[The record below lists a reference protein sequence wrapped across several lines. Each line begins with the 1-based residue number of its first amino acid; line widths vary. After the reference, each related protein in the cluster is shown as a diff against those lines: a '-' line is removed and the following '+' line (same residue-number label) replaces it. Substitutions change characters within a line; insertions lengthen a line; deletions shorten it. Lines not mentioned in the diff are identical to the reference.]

1 MFPDDDEHRLD
12 GTRKGPGFF
21 GSLLRP
27 DNKTSTELSIGVNF
41 DGKETLIPSLVP
53 TLTKEE
59 VNGLLSNGPMTDQ
72 IVQKATEHA
81 RKRMMLGKSP
91 FADYSDTLT
100 TETPNT
106 STRHRMAAVEAEV
119 AGKKPGA
126 IPGLGRLSKNT
137 AIGAIFRGIHP
148 VIKYMMETPVE
159 EMKVQAG
166 KSLVGGAAGYSR
178 DIYNII
184 GQGINTVADL
194 YEKATGKSSVGERQ
208 NIFNEL
214 SQSAGGISQKMEAG
228 GLPGIAGEIAS
239 AVPRALADVA
249 TMASIGPTGMPIYG
263 GLQGAATAPE
273 GKGLEGGFVGAV
285 QGALSLGTIKALN
298 VLPKATSIPA
308 AMGIGYLTTDGT
320 RHEKI
325 KAGITFGLMQGT
337 MGPSEGATLKQLWAK
352 EPQVVK
358 YSSRGEALSEPVVS
372 TELNAGL
379 NLRTPFNKIF
389 LPVFREKL
397 SQLVRPFSSI
407 DNIMAS
413 LRDINF
419 GIQPGKDPGLLARTS
434 LSANADARYMIDRKT
449 FVRNPDGS
457 TTVTGKGLKPI
468 LKEFDAGL
476 SGKEPDVNI
485 RQKDL
490 SDYLI
495 AKRTIEDLQRARPG
509 QNLSKLGPNIP
520 PEMIVTPT
528 QVAEAQNSLNR
539 LGTKAGDLVPLFGNA
554 AKELYAYQERM
565 LRSLIGNRFS
575 EADVQRIL
583 AENPN
588 YIPFNR
594 IIPEFE
600 EYGMAYKGE
609 KGVPVKTIRGSERE
623 IEDVFGSVIKH
634 TVGITGWV
642 ARNEAVKSL
651 AGLADIVP
659 DRISQPVE
667 GSGPS
672 QYGPNVGYVPYWDN
686 GVRMSIK
693 VDPNLYKCIDGLTPA
708 SIKPAAKFIRTLAQG
723 LRFGATTT
731 PDFVVRNFFRDQF
744 TKFIQGP
751 QGGIPF
757 YDSIKAMT
765 ESLGAGKQFDE
776 YLRSGSASSGFAK
789 MDRNQLA
796 KTYNDMVK
804 DPSLLRK
811 LNIVTDLADISDVV
825 ERATRFAAYKQARAN
840 GMSEIEAGAVSAE
853 STVDFRLHGLAVRGY
868 IPSVAFL
875 NAGIQS
881 IDKTIRTFRDDPV
894 GVSAR
899 GFVSIT
905 VPTIVEYLLNKDDPD
920 WWDRN
925 RVDKD
930 LFWAFKTGEGTFIR
944 VPRPWVYGQI
954 FGSIPQ
960 RFIEYLHFKNPE
972 SLKQMAQSFGE
983 SVSPYSGNI
992 LGGLL
997 PTGIKP
1003 LIEMYSNKDFFRQR
1017 PIVPESRMRLP
1028 ASEQYSPYTGETAKL
1043 VGGKLGVS
1051 PSKIEHAVRGYFGG
1065 LGKYALEAIDVG
1077 VQGLQK
1083 VGIVKPTENIS
1094 KVKPPTELSN
1104 MPLARA
1110 FVERPIYALT
1120 SDSLQKFYKS
1130 SKPIMEQKAALNL
1143 AEKNG
1148 DGMKVRDIVV
1158 NHPEVQLADLV
1169 SGLTREI
1176 SDKRNLIEAIATTHG
1191 IPDKEKKKIMA
1202 QMARE
1207 IIESAKQA
1215 NGVINEQLRAMK
1227 SDKKKKSPW

>member
-1 MFPDDDEHRLD
+1 MFPNDLDELP
-12 GTRKGPGFF
+12 GATIGPY
-21 GSLLRP
+21 
-27 DNKTSTELSIGVNF
+27 
-41 DGKETLIPSLVP
+41 IPP
-53 TLTKEE
+53 LT
-59 VNGLLSNGPMTDQ
+59 
-72 IVQKATEHA
+72 I
-81 RKRMMLGKSP
+81 
-91 FADYSDTLT
+91 
-100 TETPNT
+100 ETPDEKT
-106 STRHRMAAVEAEV
+106 KRRMAAIEAEA
-119 AGKKPGA
+119 AGKKPGV
-126 IPGLGRLSKNT
+126 IPGMGRLPENT
-137 AIGAIFRGIHP
+137 AIGAIVRGIHP
-148 VIKYMMETPVE
+148 LIKYMIETPVE

-166 KSLVGGAAGYSR
+166 KSLISGATGYSR

-184 GQGINTVADL
+184 GQGINTVDDL
-194 YEKATGKSSVGERQ
+194 YEKATGKSSAGERQ

-214 SQSAGGISQKMEAG
+214 SQSAGATSQKMGKE
-228 GLPGIAGEIAS
+228 GLPGVVGEIVS
-239 AVPRALADVA
+239 ALPRVAADVA
-249 TMASIGPTGMPIYG
+249 TMASIGPKMGMPVYG
-263 GLQGAATAPE
+263 GALGAANAPK

-308 AMGIGYLTTDGT
+308 AMGIGYLTGGGT
-320 RHEKI
+320 RQERI
-325 KAGITFGLMQGT
+325 KQGILFGAMQGT
-337 MGPSEGATLKQLWAK
+337 MGPSEGATLKQLWAREPISAPIPEVAGVIPK
-352 EPQVVK
+352 EQMP
-358 YSSRGEALSEPVVS
+358 P

-389 LPVFREKL
+389 TPTFREKL

-407 DNIMAS
+407 DNIMES

-419 GIQPGKDPGLLARTS
+419 GTEPGKDPSLVARAS
-434 LSANADARYMIDRKT
+434 LSANADARYMINQET

-457 TTVTGKGLKPI
+457 TTITGKGLKPI

-476 SGKEPDVNI
+476 SDREPDVNM
-485 RQKDL
+485 RKKDL

-495 AKRTIEDLQRARPG
+495 AKRTIEDLQRAKPG
-509 QNLSKLGPNIP
+509 QNLNKLGPDVP
-520 PEMIVTPT
+520 PEMIVTPA
-528 QVAEAQNSLNR
+528 QVAEAQKSLAR
-539 LGTKAGDLVPLFGNA
+539 LGTKYGGDLIPFGNT

-565 LRSLIGNRFS
+565 LRSLVGNRFS
-575 EADVQRIL
+575 GADIQRIL
-583 AENPN
+583 VENPN

-600 EYGMAYKGE
+600 EYGMAYRGG
-609 KGVPVKTIRGSERE
+609 KGVPIKKIRGSERE

-651 AGLADIVP
+651 AGLANVVP
-659 DRISQPVE
+659 DRISQPIE

-672 QYGPNVGYVPYWDN
+672 QYGPNVGYVPYWDS
-686 GVRMSIK
+686 GVKMSIK
-693 VDPNLYKCIDGLTPA
+693 VDPNLYACLDGLTPK
-708 SIKPAAKFIRTLAQG
+708 SIPAFNKFLRTIAQG
-723 LRFGATTT
+723 LRLGATTT

-751 QGGIPF
+751 QGGVPF
-757 YDSIKAMT
+757 YDSIKAMA

-804 DPSLLRK
+804 DPSLLKK
-811 LNIVTDLADISDVV
+811 LNIVTDLADISDIV

-840 GMSEIEAGAVSAE
+840 GMSEIEAGAASAE
-853 STVDFRLHGLAVRGY
+853 STVDFRLKGIAAREYV
-868 IPSVAFL
+868 PSVAFL

-894 GVSAR
+894 GTSAR
-899 GFVSIT
+899 AFVSIT
-905 VPTIVEYLLNKDDPD
+905 IPTIVEYLVNKDDPD

-944 VPRPWVYGQI
+944 IPRPWVYGQL

-972 SLKQMAQSFGE
+972 SLKQLGKSLGE

-992 LGGLL
+992 IGGLL

-1065 LGKYALEAIDVG
+1065 LGKYGLEAVDVAVG
-1077 VQGLQK
+1077 GLQK
-1083 VGIVKPTENIS
+1083 AGIVKPTENVSIS
-1094 KVKPPTELSN
+1094 KPPAELSN

-1110 FVERPIYALT
+1110 FVERPIYVLT
-1120 SDSLQKFYKS
+1120 SDSLQKFYGLS
-1130 SKPIMEQKAALNL
+1130 EPIIKWKAALTV
-1143 AEKNG
+1143 AEKSG
-1148 DGMKVRDIVV
+1148 DGLKIENIIK
-1158 NHPEVQLADLV
+1158 NHPEVELAELV
-1169 SGLTREI
+1169 SGLKREI
-1176 SDKRNLIEAIATTHG
+1176 SDKRDLIEAIATTRG
-1191 IPDKEKKKIMA
+1191 IPDKEKKKIMT
-1202 QMARE
+1202 QIARE
-1207 IIESAKQA
+1207 IIEVAKQA
-1215 NGVINEQLRAMK
+1215 NKVIDEQLDAMK
-1227 SDKKKKSPW
+1227 Q